1 MNKKT
6 SNYFT
11 VSIEQEFHRALA
23 GEVQFRAS
31 HSHIFMSMLIVQIGL
46 IVAFSY
52 KHIIRFD
59 QSLCLPFLSLP

>member
-1 MNKKT
+1 MNKNT
-6 SNYFT
+6 NNYFT
-11 VSIEQEFHRALA
+11 VSIDQEFHRALA

-31 HSHIFMSMLIVQIGL
+31 HSRIFMSMLIVQIGL

-52 KHIIRFD
+52 EHIVHFD